1 MSTVVVIVLF
11 SFNGILQAAKCP
23 NIATVSGFNANRYA
37 GVWYEVYRNTI
48 LFELGAKCV
57 NATYTVQDDGS
68 IGVFNQAINSF
79 GYYTSI
85 NGTAKVKNSAQ
96 PGSLVV
102 NFNSPTNILMNKVF
116 SRYGLPKHIVL
127 NNGPQLV
134 SNLFKNFCDKL
145 GIKQNL
151 TANYHP
157 QSNMTERVNRTLK
170 PLIAIYAQ
178 QHHSSWDIEIQKLA
192 FAIRTAINETTGET
206 PAFLMFGRDPRDPLD
221 LLIGETIEES
231 SSMVVNHES
240 IQEYK
245 NKLINNFRSAFNVIR
260 EHSEIEKIRQKEK
273 YDQHTTQKQ
282 HKEGDL
288 VWIANLKPQ
297 IGENCMVGKLQ
308 PHYEGPYRLIK

>member
-1 MSTVVVIVLF
+1 MLMSTVVVIVLF

-102 NFNSPTNILMNKVF
+102 NFNSP
-116 SRYGLPKHIVL
+116 S
-127 NNGPQLV
+127 
-134 SNLFKNFCDKL
+134 
-145 GIKQNL
+145 IKQNL